1 MADGRARSPLAG
13 RGDLD
18 ALGAREAPL
27 LAQVSLRLAE
37 PAGSISLPEAPNTWI
52 AAGERELLWLGPDE
66 WLVVGALGT
75 AGEIAAWLDG
85 SLADRH
91 RSVVDV
97 SSNRTAIE
105 LAGKRRRDLLEQGCG
120 LDLHPRAWGL
130 GMCAQTLLARIPVLL
145 QEREEA
151 TRVFVR
157 PSFVAS
163 LADWLIAVGE
173 A

>member
-1 MADGRARSPLAG
+1 
-13 RGDLD
+13 
-18 ALGAREAPL
+18 
-27 LAQVSLRLAE
+27 
-37 PAGSISLPEAPNTWI
+37 
-52 AAGERELLWLGPDE
+52 
-66 WLVVGALGT
+66 

-85 SLADRH
+85 ALADRH
-91 RSVVDV
+91 RSIADV

-105 LAGKRRRDLLEQGCG
+105 LGGERRRELLEQGCG

-157 PSFVAS
+157 PSFGAS

>member
-1 MADGRARSPLAG
+1 MADGRGRSPLAG

-18 ALGAREAPL
+18 ALGAREVPF

-37 PAGSISLPEAPNTWI
+37 PSGSIPFPEAPNTWT
-52 AAGERELLWLGPDE
+52 ATGERELLWLGPDE
-66 WLVVGALGT
+66 WLVVGAPGT
-75 AGEIAAWLDG
+75 AGEIAAWLDAA
-85 SLADRH
+85 LAERH

-105 LAGKRRRDLLEQGCG
+105 LAGERRRELLEQGCG
-120 LDLHPRAWGL
+120 LDLNPRAWGA
-130 GMCAQTLLARIPVLL
+130 GMCAQTLLAQIPVLL
-145 QEREEA
+145 QERDEA

-157 PSFVAS
+157 PSFAAS
-163 LADWLIAVGE
+163 LADWLVAVGD